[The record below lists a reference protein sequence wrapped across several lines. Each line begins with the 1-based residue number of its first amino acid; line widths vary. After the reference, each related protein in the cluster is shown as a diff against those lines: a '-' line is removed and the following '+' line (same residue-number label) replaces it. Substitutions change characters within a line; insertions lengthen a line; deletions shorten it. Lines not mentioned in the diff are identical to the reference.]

1 MSKKA
6 KLTLVM
12 FFLSI
17 GYMLFFMHP
26 TLWRDES
33 FTMALISHN
42 FGDIIRLDAMDVHPP
57 FYYLALKAFLNLT
70 TFWTDS
76 LFTQVVFARIFSY
89 LIAVLTFITLSR
101 TVKNLGVAHS
111 HAIQWIGFFL
121 APSIMRY
128 STQIRMYALAALLL
142 SLLFNQLQHY
152 DHSHKP
158 GHIMLAV
165 LFASLASYTH
175 YFAAVAAGWMLVLYF
190 IKFQFNRH
198 DTHALVSSIMVF
210 LIMFI
215 PWGVVAYSQVQQ
227 VKSTYWIPD
236 VTWGTVSSNF
246 TNLFSDVFTANGG
259 SIYSIAFLVVS
270 IYPIIWAYLNMSKQ
284 FKWALTMMLLNFI
297 LTTLTGI
304 LVSILIRPI
313 YIARYGYPV
322 YAMVIFLVM
331 TILSQMMIK
340 TKAKFSNQYSSY
352 WLLTAFTI
360 LMGVNV
366 GFLATNQFTHYIL
379 PVGSLTASVQDYQ
392 ENPHQVI
399 HVNPKQSVNTIVEKI
414 VYIKSI
420 NKDVVIKNFDIGHLV
435 GNNNQSLFHGVF
447 DNVNVDMYKKAKK
460 GS

>member
-6 KLTLVM
+6 KLTLGI
-12 FFLSI
+12 FLLSI
-17 GYMLFFMHP
+17 VYMLFFMHP
-26 TLWRDES
+26 TMWRDES

-57 FYYLALKAFLNLT
+57 FYYLSLKAFLNVT

-76 LFTQVVFARIFSY
+76 LFTQVVFARVFSY
-89 LIAVLTFITLSR
+89 LVAILTFITLSR
-101 TVKNLGVAHS
+101 TVKNLGVPRS

-142 SLLFNQLQHY
+142 ALLFNQLQHY
-152 DHSHKP
+152 DHSHKS
-158 GHIMLAV
+158 GHIVLAV

-175 YFAAVAAGWMLVLYF
+175 YFAAVAAGWMLFLYF
-190 IKFQFNRH
+190 IKFQLNRH
-198 DTHALVSSIMVF
+198 DTHALLSSIMVF

-236 VTWGTVSSNF
+236 VTWGTVSGNF
-246 TNLFSDVFTANGG
+246 TNLFADVFTENGG
-259 SIYSIAFLVVS
+259 SIYAIAFLVLCV
-270 IYPIIWAYLNMSKQ
+270 YPVIWAYFNMSKQ
-284 FKWALTMMLLNFI
+284 FKIGLTMVISIFI

-304 LVSILIRPI
+304 IVSILVKPI

-322 YAMVIFLVM
+322 YAMLIFFVM
-331 TILSQMMIK
+331 TIVAQMISRY
-340 TKAKFSNQYSSY
+340 KARLSNQYSSY
-352 WLLTAFTI
+352 LLLTAFTI
-360 LMGVNV
+360 LIGINV
-366 GFLATNQFTHYIL
+366 GFLATNQFTRYVL
-379 PVGSLTASVQDYQ
+379 PVGNLSQSVQGYQ
-392 ENPHQVI
+392 ENPNQAI

-414 VYIKSI
+414 VYIKYI
-420 NKDVVIKNFDIGHLV
+420 NKEVIIKNFDIGHLV
-435 GNNNQSLFHGVF
+435 GNNNQALFHGVF
-447 DNVNVDMYKKAKK
+447 DNVNVDMYKKQAK